1 MNNFD
6 KSSKDPIREALEKN
20 LKDHGY
26 EFATENKNRLRTPEE
41 KEALKAEADKKLE
54 LNSKK
59 NINGTQPDLDFEEEK

>member
-6 KSSKDPIREALEKN
+6 KPGKDPIREALEKD

-41 KEALKAEADKKLE
+41 IAALKAKADKQLE

-59 NINGTQPDLDFEEEK
+59 NINGTQLDIDFEEEK